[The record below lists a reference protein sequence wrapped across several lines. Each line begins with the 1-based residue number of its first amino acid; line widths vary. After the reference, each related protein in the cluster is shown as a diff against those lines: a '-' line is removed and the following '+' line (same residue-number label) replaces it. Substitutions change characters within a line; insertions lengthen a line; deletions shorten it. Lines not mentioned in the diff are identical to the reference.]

1 MIRTGSACP
10 SDFGRRR
17 VDDVPLLLRLL
28 LLRLPVRRLHGR
40 RIPLHVAF
48 AAAASVRPAGRLL
61 LLPALAPQDVVQAG
75 DEEDAADDAAPTAW
89 ERGR

>member
-1 MIRTGSACP
+1 
-10 SDFGRRR
+10 
-17 VDDVPLLLRLL
+17 
-28 LLRLPVRRLHGR
+28 LHGR